1 MDRGISGEETM
12 GRALHRLGAVAV
24 NKLGP
29 GMHNDGHGLYLRVS
43 ETGTRSWIF
52 RFTLGGKTRDMG
64 LGGTAVVSL
73 ASARK
78 RAQELRELRQRGI
91 DPISH
96 QQASMAA
103 ARVVQAKSVSFREA
117 AERYIASHEATWT
130 RKHHADWVG
139 TMRDYVF
146 PLLGVL
152 PVSVVDT
159 SLVMQVL
166 EPLWRNKTETGSRV
180 RGRIEAVLDW
190 ARVAGLRDGQNPAAW
205 KGHLA
210 HMLPRRSQVRP
221 TEHYKALDYREV
233 PEFMSKLRGDSSMNA
248 RLLEFVILTAVRLGE
263 GRGTTWDEIDLVA
276 ATWTVPAD
284 RMKMSRPHRVPLSS
298 AAVTLLR
305 DLLAIRRGDAVFP
318 GRDFGRAAGATATRA
333 LVRQLTGQPITI
345 HGFRSSFR
353 DWAGEQTDY
362 PREVAEL
369 ALAHSVGSDVERAY
383 ARTDLFDR
391 RRLLMQ
397 AWADYCIIKA
407 GR

>member
-1 MDRGISGEETM
+1 
-12 GRALHRLGAVAV
+12 
-24 NKLGP
+24 
-29 GMHNDGHGLYLRVS
+29 MHNDGHGLYLRVS
-43 ETGTRSWIF
+43 DTGTRSWIF

-73 ASARK
+73 ASARR

-96 QQASMAA
+96 QQASVAA

-146 PLLGVL
+146 PVLGVL
-152 PVSVVDT
+152 PVSVIDT
-159 SLVMQVL
+159 ALVMQVI
-166 EPLWRNKTETGSRV
+166 EPLWRSKTETGSRV
-180 RGRIEAVLDW
+180 RGRIEAILDW

-233 PEFMSKLRGDSSMNA
+233 PAFMSKLRGDSSMNG

-263 GRGTTWDEIDLVA
+263 GRGATWDEIDLA
-276 ATWTVPAD
+276 TATWTVPAD
-284 RMKMSRPHRVPLSS
+284 RMKMSRPHRVPLSKRCS
-298 AAVTLLR
+298 GAATRSVSNPTRRCRLPRSRLR
-305 DLLAIRRGDAVFP
+305 ARP
-318 GRDFGRAAGATATRA
+318 PGATATRA
-333 LVRQLTGQPITI
+333 LVRQLTGQYITI

-353 DWAGEQTDY
+353 DWAGEQTDF

-369 ALAHSVGSDVERAY
+369 ALRA
-383 ARTDLFDR
+383 L
-391 RRLLMQ
+391 RRL
-397 AWADYCIIKA
+397 
-407 GR
+407 